1 MAAVRILSTLST
13 IMVML
18 GSCAPPNIKTRQV
31 ANSLMPGNS
40 AYIESHRADGH
51 NYGCSFIEFDGKGSF
66 LGVDQF
72 ENSLKVLDTRKA
84 RSDVLLV
91 IYCHGWMNNAQS
103 GDVLHF
109 VSFLRRLADSSSIRS
124 QNLRVEGVYLEVL
137 QLWRRDLIG

>member
-1 MAAVRILSTLST
+1 MREEWILHAQKSTGIS
-13 IMVML
+13 
-18 GSCAPPNIKTRQV
+18 IKTRQV

-109 VSFLRRLADSSSIRS
+109 VSFCAGWPIQVQSAHKICGSKGSI
-124 QNLRVEGVYLEVL
+124 LVGAVL
-137 QLWRRDLIG
+137 STYR